1 MRYNAVMN
9 TNKVATSFRLSE
21 QAIAIIDIL
30 STELGV
36 SKTSIVEIAVRE
48 MKERKDA
55 KLYQ

>member
-36 SKTSIVEIAVRE
+36 SKTSIVEIAVLE

>member
-1 MRYNAVMN
+1 MRYNTVMN

-21 QAIAIIDIL
+21 QAIAIIDSL
-30 STELGV
+30 STEFGV

-55 KLYQ
+55 KR